1 MSVFFFNAKWLYI
14 QIKQCESHRPF
25 NSQKWLTYNFS
36 LSYPNIIRETGGEN
50 TQTHQ
55 VQDINLDQTPN
66 SSNQFTRKCIA
77 ARGRID
83 NQILEVK
90 GLRHQEIVHLCLL
103 QLCVQLNVHIWI
115 WQLFFFLLSFYQFE
129 LCLWKLTNSNTQV
142 CLGWMALFLVK
153 RTTMKVKG
161 VIV

>member
-1 MSVFFFNAKWLYI
+1 MIKH
-14 QIKQCESHRPF
+14 QILVTNLQG
-25 NSQKWLTYNFS
+25 NVSQL
-36 LSYPNIIRETGGEN
+36 E
-50 TQTHQ
+50 
-55 VQDINLDQTPN
+55 
-66 SSNQFTRKCIA
+66 
-77 ARGRID
+77 GRID
-83 NQILEVK
+83 NQILGVK

-103 QLCVQLNVHIWI
+103 QLRVQLNVHIWI

-161 VIV
+161 VIVSASSPHLRHLNFKKKWYKLLHICNM